1 MSLAGLSVIG
11 ERINPGFRSTKA
23 LFDTEDMAGIQALAV
38 RQAQAGA
45 SYLNVNV
52 GTKALED
59 PQFMVDVVR
68 HIQAVVDLPL
78 SLDCPD
84 LAVQKVVLKAYDA
97 DKARGCKPIINSISE
112 SRWEL
117 SECLHVRPCKV
128 ILMSSEQRVDG
139 RVVASKTGHDVHESS
154 RSMVRR
160 IKVAHP
166 NMAND
171 DFLIDVSVSTLAAD
185 TEGLI
190 QMALE
195 GVGLIHNEPELNGA
209 HIMGGLSNLGQHLPP
224 KAGNGLDL
232 VHQIECAFL
241 TMGIPLG
248 FDTVLGTPWRGY
260 ELLPEDNFVLKQFQR
275 IIGLRDSE
283 ALASVIDLYLPAE

>member
-1 MSLAGLSVIG
+1 MPLAGLSIIG

-23 LFDTEDMAGIQALAV
+23 LFDTEDMVGIQALAV

-52 GTKALED
+52 GSKALQD
-59 PQFMVDVVR
+59 PQFMVEVVR
-68 HIQAVVDLPL
+68 CIQAVVDLPL

-84 LAVQKVVLKAYDA
+84 LTVQKVVLKAYDA
-97 DKARGCKPIINSISE
+97 DKARGRKPIINSISE

-117 SECLHVRPCKV
+117 SECLRVRPCKV

-139 RVVASKTGHDVHESS
+139 RVVASRTGGDVRESA

-160 IKVAHP
+160 IRAAHP
-166 NMAND
+166 GMAND
-171 DFLIDVSVSTLAAD
+171 DFLIDVSVCTLAAD
-185 TEGLI
+185 TDGLI

-195 GVGLIHNEPELNGA
+195 GVGLIHNEPELNGV
-209 HIMGGLSNLGQHLPP
+209 HIMGGLSNLAQHLPP
-224 KAGNGLDL
+224 KAANGLDL
-232 VHQIECAFL
+232 VHQLECAFL
-241 TMGIPLG
+241 TVAMPLG

-260 ELLPEDNFVLKQFQR
+260 ELLPEDNFVLKQFRR
-275 IIGLRDSE
+275 IIGLRESE
-283 ALASVIDLYLPAE
+283 ALASVVDLYLPAE